1 MKHTKTWILVADA
14 GRARVLERS
23 GAEKNL
29 AVVAGLD
36 FDHSVPKSSD
46 VGRDSLPR
54 TFDSAGPGRHAI
66 APKSDPHRSEKL
78 QFAKELAHVLDA
90 RLANR
95 SYDRLVIV
103 APPQMMGDLRTH
115 LSEAVRSSS
124 ASWSLILR
132 TLRYRRSP
140 AGRRGL
146 TACLKREWDELG

>member
-29 AVVAGLD
+29 SVVAGLN

-46 VGRDSLPR
+46 VVRDSLPR

-115 LSEAVRSSS
+115 LSEAVRSHVQRELVLDLAH
-124 ASWSLILR
+124 ASISEIAQR
-132 TLRYRRSP
+132 V
-140 AGRRGL
+140 AE
-146 TACLKREWDELG
+146 A